1 MNGIAAVQEGDNVT
15 RLQAMFRASALSTN
29 ERVVSVLRTPGGFM
43 PKRGIPPVGEEHK
56 VSSVFFDDHLVY
68 SDSVGDLVQNY
79 FGRPMDSLDGLR
91 KELGVK

>member
-29 ERVVSVLRTPGGFM
+29 ERAASVIRSPDGFR
-43 PKRGIPPVGEEHK
+43 PKRGIPPAGEEHL

-79 FGRPMDSLDGLR
+79 FGRPMVSVEDLR
-91 KELGVK
+91 RELETK

>member
-29 ERVVSVLRTPGGFM
+29 ERVASVLRTPGGFM
-43 PKRGIPPVGEEHK
+43 PKRHLPPAGEEHK

-79 FGRPMDSLDGLR
+79 FGRPMVSVEDLR
-91 KELGVK
+91 RELEAK